1 MTDAGGMHPG
11 RCGGGWQRETQVA
24 RKESGETGGAGSLQA
39 VCGWKR

>member
-1 MTDAGGMHPG
+1 MTDAGWIHPG

-24 RKESGETGGAGSLQA
+24 REESGETGGAGSLGA